1 MSRYWEEGFYS
12 QPTTSELKRKSEAS
26 RVSAEKKGKRL
37 EPVVIQGRKIAKSW
51 WGRAWC
57 DNLERYADY
66 ESRLSRGK
74 RYVKTGAV
82 IDLSITKGRIQAKV
96 QGSRKTPYKVEIRIS
111 PLSEERCQE
120 ILQKCGK
127 RVETLE
133 KLLSG
138 DFPEELKELFTQRGG
153 LFPSS
158 REISFSCSCP
168 DWALM
173 CKHVAAVLYGIGAR
187 LDENP
192 SLFFELR
199 GIEMGRF
206 IDVAIANR
214 VERMLK
220 NAGRTSGRT
229 IDEGDICGLFG
240 I

>member
-26 RVSAEKKGKRL
+26 RASAEKKGKRL
-37 EPVVIQGRKIAKSW
+37 EPVVIQGRNIAKSW

-66 ESRLSRGK
+66 ESRLDRGK

-96 QGSRKTPYKVEIRIS
+96 QGARKTPYKVEIRIS

-133 KLLSG
+133 KLLAG

-229 IDEGDICGLFG
+229 IDEGDIRGLFG